1 MIHLKQDADG
11 FVRMSRHFPASATI
25 TLAFS
30 DGTTGEYSGR
40 RLNELYDQA
49 LAAYRLGNNMDAK
62 GFDRNDKRIHR
73 RNGVDL
79 VPVTAGMAP

>member
-1 MIHLKQDADG
+1 MINLKQDSDG
-11 FVRMSRHFPASATI
+11 CIRMGRHFPASVTVAI
-25 TLAFS
+25 AFS

-49 LAAYRLGNNMDAK
+49 VAAYRLGNNLDAK
-62 GFDRNDKRIHR
+62 GYDRNDKRIHR

-79 VPVTAGMAP
+79 VPVIAGMAP